1 MNRLGKGIEALINSK
16 NLDSG
21 DYLDGLLDINK
32 IKANP
37 DQPRKHFDEKLLK
50 ELVESIREKGI
61 LQPITVKSLDDGD
74 FELIAGERR
83 LRAAQILK
91 LESIPAYVIKVE
103 SDAEKLELALIEN
116 IQRSDLNTIEEAEA
130 YSILRDKYSLT
141 HEQIAKRVGKS
152 RTEITRTLDLIKL
165 PENIKSSLIENANDS
180 SFPFSRGHART
191 ILTLKDPVKIQ
202 TLFQRIINEKISVR
216 KTEQLVKK
224 INSSS
229 ISPKPTRIKNILEE
243 ESNLSGILEAKV
255 EVSNSRKYIRIRFK
269 SEKDKSR
276 IINIISSSKKWN
288 KNLCKTIHL
297 VPKFILSIAYEK

>member
-165 PENIKSSLIENANDS
+165 PDNIKNSLIENANDS

-269 SEKDKSR
+269 SEKDKNR
-276 IINIISSSKKWN
+276 IINIISSSKK
-288 KNLCKTIHL
+288 
-297 VPKFILSIAYEK
+297 

>member
-21 DYLDGLLDINK
+21 DYLDGLFDINK

-61 LQPITVKSLDDGD
+61 LQPITVKSLDDGN

-91 LESIPAYVIKVE
+91 LESVPAYVIKVE

-202 TLFQRIINEKISVR
+202 ALFQRIINEKISVR

-224 INSSS
+224 LNSRSMS
-229 ISPKPTRIKNILEE
+229 AKPTRIKNILEE
-243 ESNLSGILEAKV
+243 ESSLSGVLEAKV
-255 EVSNSRKYIRIRFK
+255 EVSDSRKYIRIRFK
-269 SEKDKSR
+269 SEKDKNR
-276 IINIISSSKKWN
+276 IINIISSLKK
-288 KNLCKTIHL
+288 
-297 VPKFILSIAYEK
+297 

>member
-16 NLDSG
+16 NSESS

-32 IKANP
+32 IKTNP
-37 DQPRKHFDEKLLK
+37 NQPRKHFDKKLLG
-50 ELVESIREKGI
+50 ELVESIREKGV
-61 LQPITVKSLDDGD
+61 LQPITVKSIDKGY

-91 LESIPAYVIKVE
+91 LETIPAYIIKVE

-130 YSILRDKYSLT
+130 YYILKHKYNLT

-152 RTEITRTLDLIKL
+152 RTEITRTLELIKL
-165 PENIKSSLIENANDS
+165 PENIKSALIENANNS
-180 SFPFSRGHART
+180 SFGFSRGHART
-191 ILTLKDPVKIQ
+191 ILTLKDSVKIQ
-202 TLFQRIINEKISVR
+202 TLFQRIVNEKISVR

-224 INSSS
+224 INAHDTP
-229 ISPKPTRIKNILEE
+229 PKPARIKNILEE
-243 ESNLSGILEAKV
+243 ESNLSGILGAKV

-269 SEKDKSR
+269 SKKDKTPNGR
-276 IINIISSSKKWN
+276 
-288 KNLCKTIHL
+288 
-297 VPKFILSIAYEK
+297 